1 ARKLPHRRVMRS
13 WPVLVRVVRFQS
25 LRSYARARSQ
35 SYAGCVNLP
44 ARHPRLVAAS
54 KTRMAG
60 TSPATTNEDSAEV
73 MTVAGQSRNP
83 RLGVLRQDLLAA
95 FLGDR
100 DVEYPVERVEGG
112 VRPVRGIQEPVL
124 ALAQGHQQL
133 EVLGILRKAHWLAGE
148 ADVAVEIF

>member
-1 ARKLPHRRVMRS
+1 KVRVRVCGHDRGGQGLRLDAHVPAPVATARRRHARKLPHRRVMRS

-73 MTVAGQSRNP
+73 MTVLGQSRNP

-112 VRPVRGIQEPVL
+112 VRPVRGIQE
-124 ALAQGHQQL
+124 
-133 EVLGILRKAHWLAGE
+133 
-148 ADVAVEIF
+148 